1 MSELTT
7 DVQEL
12 KQWRVLTV
20 DPRLKDHDDQL
31 KSHGKKLLAFE
42 RIEMQ
47 IVGAVKFVKIV
58 SLVVG
63 LIVGVLEIARFAF
76 VVEHA
81 AR

>member
-1 MSELTT
+1 
-7 DVQEL
+7 
-12 KQWRVLTV
+12 
-20 DPRLKDHDDQL
+20 
-31 KSHGKKLLAFE
+31 
-42 RIEMQ
+42 MQ

-63 LIVGVLEIARFAF
+63 LVVGVLEIARFAF